1 MSRGSRAYVSPAGAV
16 YSLLA
21 VRIICNRRTSG
32 MGDIT
37 MKVIKSEESIL
48 EFDNGLIVWGD
59 GDQDC
64 CAYNYL
70 DFEQLPVGT
79 ELPNMT
85 AGQFVDKIT
94 LKDDGFAV
102 KDIEGTPKWVQA
114 RSSQNGYY
122 SSITTLFV
130 KDKKKEINLGA
141 LSGELE

>member
-1 MSRGSRAYVSPAGAV
+1 
-16 YSLLA
+16 
-21 VRIICNRRTSG
+21 
-32 MGDIT
+32 